1 MLGLGLASS
10 SFVTF
15 AGFAEGGGEKAQNLL
30 DLTRRMR
37 TRGSAPSSATHPK
50 TDDTVRLSKCLF
62 YAIFVLAMSSFVAM
76 DMIIRHS
83 CRQTPTKM
91 RGFVQAR
98 RLRMKEG
105 DSPSPPTRSRG
116 PPRVY
121 SYFNDKM
128 IEGATVAAGSVHLS
142 EAFGDRGSASSGA
155 DDDVQSAVS
164 TEGECVPIKAWQ
176 RMYYPSCNEIHGL
189 DMIHHSQSPGGDA
202 SLIGL
207 DGYWR
212 DAYKIDYG
220 CRKFATN
227 ETAQCDESIILKTL
241 KLRHDVEESQLEKN
255 RIDSMA
261 MERLTKSPHIID
273 LFGACGTSVLT
284 EFADGENGR
293 VGTLADKEKKRPLKR
308 LRIARDI
315 ASGLADVHEIDG
327 PGQATLAHFDV
338 NLANVVSVKKT
349 LKLNDFNIAVPI
361 RRNTTSGE
369 ACGFEARFPNPQWRS
384 PEEANGSTH
393 LTEKV
398 DVFSLGHILFRLICL
413 HEPWHK
419 LEEGYVKGEE
429 IQKDVVSAKVRRGE
443 MPAMPKEVLETDD
456 IEVLWI
462 RHAMMAAYTYDPA
475 KRPSAREIAVFL
487 DRGLADLSKLTHL
500 RRPGHDK
507 FGSFRVGKLKDLP
520 PLTH

>member
-1 MLGLGLASS
+1 M
-10 SFVTF
+10 
-15 AGFAEGGGEKAQNLL
+15 KA
-30 DLTRRMR
+30 
-37 TRGSAPSSATHPK
+37 
-50 TDDTVRLSKCLF
+50 DDTARLSRCLF

-76 DMIIRHS
+76 DMIIS
-83 CRQTPTKM
+83 YNCRRASTPM
-91 RGFVQAR
+91 RGFVRARQLDRQDGR

-105 DSPSPPTRSRG
+105 SSPSPPARSPV

-121 SYFNDKM
+121 HFFDDNM
-128 IEGATVAAGSVHLS
+128 IEGETIAAGSLRLSS
-142 EAFGDRGSASSGA
+142 EAFEFAPTGA
-155 DDDVQSAVS
+155 DDIVPSAAS

-176 RMYYPSCNEIHGL
+176 TLYYPSCNEIHGL
-189 DMIHHSQSPGGDA
+189 DIIHHSQTSGGDA

-207 DGYWR
+207 NGFWR

-220 CRKFATN
+220 CKESATN

-241 KLRHDVEESQLEKN
+241 KLTHEVDEFHLEKN

-261 MERLTKSPHIID
+261 MERLTKSPHTID
-273 LFGACGTSVLT
+273 LFGSCGTSVLT

-308 LRIARDI
+308 LRIASDI
-315 ASGLADVHEIDG
+315 ANGLADVHEIDG

-369 ACGFEARFPNPQWRS
+369 ACGFEARYPNPQWRS
-384 PEEANGSTH
+384 PEEANGSTR

-419 LEEGYVKGEE
+419 LEKGYVKGEE
-429 IQKDVVSAKVRRGE
+429 IQKDVVSEKVRKGE

-462 RHAMMAAYTYDPA
+462 RHAMMAAYTYEPA
-475 KRPSAREIAVFL
+475 KRPSAREIADFL

-507 FGSFRVGKLKDLP
+507 FGSFRLGELKDLP

>member
-1 MLGLGLASS
+1 MKTRLK
-10 SFVTF
+10 T
-15 AGFAEGGGEKAQNLL
+15 GETA
-30 DLTRRMR
+30 
-37 TRGSAPSSATHPK
+37 
-50 TDDTVRLSKCLF
+50 RLSRCLF

-76 DMIIRHS
+76 DMVIRYN
-83 CRQTPTKM
+83 CRRTSTEI
-91 RGFVQAR
+91 RGFVQSR
-98 RLRMKEG
+98 RLRMK
-105 DSPSPPTRSRG
+105 DSPSPPTSTRSLA

-121 SYFNDKM
+121 FFDDKI
-128 IEGATVAAGSVHLS
+128 IEESAGINLSSETFLGDSGFAPPGTAVIVPSV
-142 EAFGDRGSASSGA
+142 
-155 DDDVQSAVS
+155 VS

-176 RMYYPSCNEIHGL
+176 TMYYPSCNEIHGL
-189 DMIHHSQSPGGDA
+189 DMIHHSQTSGGDA
-202 SLIGL
+202 SLIGVN
-207 DGYWR
+207 GYWR
-212 DAYKIDYG
+212 DAYRVDYG
-220 CRKFATN
+220 CRKSTTN
-227 ETAQCDESIILKTL
+227 ETAQCDESVILKTL
-241 KLRHDVEESQLEKN
+241 KLQHEVDEFQLDKN

-273 LFGACGTSVLT
+273 LFGACGTSVVT

-361 RRNTTSGE
+361 RRNTTSGQ
-369 ACGFEARFPNPQWRS
+369 ACGFEARYPNPQWRS
-384 PEEANGSTH
+384 PEEANGSTR

-419 LEEGYVKGEE
+419 LEKGYVKGEE
-429 IQKDVVSAKVRRGE
+429 IQKDVVGEKVRRGE

-462 RHAMMAAYTYDPA
+462 RHAMMACYTYDPA
-475 KRPSAREIAVFL
+475 KRPSAREIADFL
-487 DRGLADLSKLTHL
+487 ERGLADLSKLTHL